1 MPCDSWDPISH
12 RTHSN
17 NNNNNNMK
25 ERGRAESSDSSPTG
39 LEAMSMRH
47 IHPPSDLAHEY
58 RHIDLLYLARALLT
72 LPSSRDR
79 HNGRFR
85 FSSSILL
92 HPPPLY
98 PTHTSLSQK
107 VGEHSQAHPL
117 MP

>member
-1 MPCDSWDPISH
+1 MPCDSWDPISP
-12 RTHSN
+12 RTH

-72 LPSSRDR
+72 L

-85 FSSSILL
+85 SSSSILL

-107 VGEHSQAHPL
+107 VGGHSQAHPL